1 MATRKELETWI
12 ERAAAADD
20 GDTVR
25 ALLAELDA
33 QPNQQ
38 AAPPA
43 EPSPRERQD
52 AIIAEHDRWNRGT
65 DLGLVRGV
73 ADIGNVILNA
83 GVGATGIGT
92 KWNQE
97 RNAELEALDR
107 QYSDTGY
114 GVTRLLGNIGVTAGI
129 PGAAANALRAIPGL
143 ARVAPGLLNALE
155 SAGAT
160 TGARGI
166 QGFKSGAADIGKR
179 VLGGGVAGGAMTAAV
194 DPEAAGT
201 GAAIGAALPPAIKL
215 VAGTGKAIAAG
226 VRPFTQKGQQQIAA
240 GVMQE
245 AATDPAAAWRALQ
258 QSKQIIPGSDPLTSS
273 VAGDIGL
280 SGLTRTMQNASPD
293 MSAALTQRAAQ
304 QNAARTAA
312 VESIANPGLIRHAED
327 ARELATAPIRESA
340 LKAAG
345 RLESGPVV
353 DALDMML
360 ADPDNAGE
368 LVQAALGRIRRSIV
382 RSTSNGEIS
391 ARALYAIRKD
401 INTAISGKL
410 RGEAGNLV
418 YAKGE
423 LTGAKQVIDDAITEA
438 MNRPPAAA
446 ARAPGPQVVHQKL
459 DVPALPNEF
468 GQRLLSGPPANALA
482 VQGRAVAKVPT
493 SQADQALNT
502 WKEYLSKYAEMSKP
516 INQMETLQEVLKRA
530 QTGTVDTNGNL
541 ILSAAKLNNILK
553 NETKELSKVLTDGQL
568 QLVRNLAADLNASQ
582 LGMNAGKAVG
592 SNTVQNLAQDK
603 FLKGALG
610 KLGISSGV
618 KSTLGNLLKIPYYRA
633 DQDIMQIVNEGLLNP
648 LEGGRLLGLQRQTPM
663 KVNENALK
671 AAYLAAPVVG
681 SR

>member
-179 VLGGGVAGGAMTAAV
+179 VLGGGAAGLITTASI

-201 GAAIGAALPPAIKL
+201 GAAIGAALPPAIKA